1 MSTVGQAVLETQVP
15 RLLRDCAL
23 AFIKLTLTGISKKSR
38 TNTKS
43 KRAHCYRTTIRQW
56 KPRADLTE
64 PRGQVGINEER

>member
-1 MSTVGQAVLETQVP
+1 MLETQVP
-15 RLLRDCAL
+15 RLPRDGAL
-23 AFIKLTLTGISKKSR
+23 AFTKLTLTGMSKKSR

-43 KRAHCYRTTIRQW
+43 KTAHCYRTTVRQW